1 MSLLPLRAITA
12 VTAAASASTTVMAVA
27 NPGSDPWGQIPWA
40 PMAPQTV
47 PGTCQEARVTAH
59 TWANSHICKPQP
71 NMSALCMSMLHCYC
85 VVAHKTQFKDKI
97 IRNFKKSI
105 TEC

>member
-12 VTAAASASTTVMAVA
+12 VTATASASTTVMAVA

-59 TWANSHICKPQP
+59 TWATAGLTHTYVSHSLIC
-71 NMSALCMSMLHCYC
+71 LHCAC
-85 VVAHKTQFKDKI
+85 PC
-97 IRNFKKSI
+97 SI
-105 TEC
+105 VTVW